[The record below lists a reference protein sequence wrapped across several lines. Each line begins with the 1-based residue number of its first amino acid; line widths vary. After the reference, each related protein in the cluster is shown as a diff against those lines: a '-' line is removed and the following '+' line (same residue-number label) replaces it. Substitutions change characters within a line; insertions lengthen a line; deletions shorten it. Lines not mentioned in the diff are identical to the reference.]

1 MRERER
7 EEKKKEEKDGEGE
20 EQRKRKRGRACAG
33 TQPELG
39 SCAKPQEARAHG
51 ASIAW

>member
-7 EEKKKEEKDGEGE
+7 EKKKEEE
-20 EQRKRKRGRACAG
+20 EEEEAAKQRKRGRACAG